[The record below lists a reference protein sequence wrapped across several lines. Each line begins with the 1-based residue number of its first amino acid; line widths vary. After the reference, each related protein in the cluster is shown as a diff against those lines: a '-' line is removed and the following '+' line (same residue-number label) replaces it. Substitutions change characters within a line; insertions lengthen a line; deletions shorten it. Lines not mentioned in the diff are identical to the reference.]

1 MSGLGNGHVRKMP
14 LKSSL
19 EAGYVWLTQKKAE
32 RTDMSGLGPDMSGQS
47 FWNPARGQIC
57 LA

>member
-1 MSGLGNGHVRKMP
+1 MSGLGNGHVREMP
-14 LKSSL
+14 LESSL

-47 FWNPARGQIC
+47 F
-57 LA
+57 

>member
-1 MSGLGNGHVRKMP
+1 MSGLGNGYVREMP
-14 LKSSL
+14 LESSL

-32 RTDMSGLGPDMSGQS
+32 RTDMSGLGQS
-47 FWNPARGQIC
+47 FWNPARGRIC